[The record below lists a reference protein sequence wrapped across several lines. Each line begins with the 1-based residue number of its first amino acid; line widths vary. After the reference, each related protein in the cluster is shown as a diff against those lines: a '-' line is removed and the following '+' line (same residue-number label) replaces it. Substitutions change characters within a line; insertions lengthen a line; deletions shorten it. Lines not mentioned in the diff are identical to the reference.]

1 MKDATD
7 ASDLAEGVVVENHGA
22 LFDVLVGDAMLRCFL
37 RGRLKKGKRQKS
49 GLIAAGDRVRVRPL
63 DHGRG
68 VVEEVLPRESDLS
81 RKAAGAIPL
90 QQTLAAN
97 VDQAIIVFAAA
108 EPAPDFFMLDRFLV
122 VTAVA
127 RLDQTI
133 CVNKCDLGESNSLRE
148 RFAAYERI
156 GYRMLFTSAIAA
168 EGLDELRALL
178 VDKRSVICGPSGVG
192 KSSLLNALAPSLSLR
207 VAEIGD
213 VTHKGRHTTS
223 SVTLLP
229 LPFGGWI
236 ADTPGLRQLA
246 FWEVPPDLVAEA
258 FPEFRRLLGRCRFQ
272 DCSHTSE
279 PGCALR
285 AACDA
290 GRIDRRRLRSYRQMV
305 GR

>member
-1 MKDATD
+1 MNDI
-7 ASDLAEGVVVENHGA
+7 LEGVVIENHGA

-37 RGRLKKGKRQKS
+37 RGRLKKDKRQKS
-49 GLIAAGDRVRVRPL
+49 ALIAAGDRVKVRPL
-63 DHGRG
+63 GHGRG

-81 RKAAGAIPL
+81 RKAAGSIPL

-127 RLDQTI
+127 GLDQVI

-148 RFAAYERI
+148 RFALYERI
-156 GYRMLFTSAIAA
+156 GYRVLFTSAIAGK
-168 EGLDELRALL
+168 GLDELRALL
-178 VDKRSVICGPSGVG
+178 ADRRSVICGPSGVG

-207 VAEIGD
+207 TAAVGD

-236 ADTPGLRQLA
+236 ADTPGMRQLA
-246 FWEVPPDLVAEA
+246 FWEVPRDLVAEA
-258 FPEFRRLLGRCRFQ
+258 FPEFRRFLGRCRFQ
-272 DCSHTSE
+272 DCSHAGE
-279 PGCALR
+279 PGCALH
-285 AACDA
+285 AACKDGQIDA
-290 GRIDRRRLRSYRQMV
+290 RRLRSYRQMV